1 MGRSIYDTPIF
12 TSYRTQKVNR
22 GKTDATH
29 SLYATA
35 AYKYTNPVS
44 GLFFNIR
51 PTYNRMSGNILYESA
66 MNSNIYTMTATDKEY
81 AMQTIGVSGRVSK
94 SFGWAKTLVG
104 IGASHNITDYNMLVS
119 GIVNDARM
127 NTTAV
132 SFNYS
137 LRPARFL
144 SVEGKSNVNIYKQKN
159 LTAPELSSDPTTDW
173 EHFLKLYVFPA
184 KGWMLSVKNELFHTN
199 DKSIS
204 MNHFL
209 DLAIA
214 YKAKRWEFSV
224 TANNLIGTSEFER
237 RALGNTIES
246 YSITRLRPREVL
258 AKWSMDL

>member
-1 MGRSIYDTPIF
+1 M
-12 TSYRTQKVNR
+12 
-22 GKTDATH
+22 
-29 SLYATA
+29 
-35 AYKYTNPVS
+35 S

-66 MNSNIYTMTATDKEY
+66 MNGNIYTTTATDKEY
-81 AMQTIGVSGRVSK
+81 AMQTIGVSSRVSK

-104 IGASHNITDYNMLVS
+104 LGASHMVTDYCMLVS

-127 NTTAV
+127 NTTSV

-199 DKSIS
+199 DKSIGV
-204 MNHFL
+204 NHFL
-209 DLAIA
+209 DLAIG
-214 YKAKRWEFSV
+214 YKAKRWKFSV
-224 TANNLIGTSEFER
+224 TTNNLFDASEFTNPTFR
-237 RALGNTIES
+237 
-246 YSITRLRPREVL
+246 YCP
-258 AKWSMDL
+258 AKDFIIPLHHC

>member
-1 MGRSIYDTPIF
+1 MVSNEICHIF
-12 TSYRTQKVNR
+12 HTSANQPF
-22 GKTDATH
+22 AH
-29 SLYATA
+29 ST
-35 AYKYTNPVS
+35 
-44 GLFFNIR
+44 
-51 PTYNRMSGNILYESA
+51 
-66 MNSNIYTMTATDKEY
+66 NIYGQSERKARRTL
-81 AMQTIGVSGRVSK
+81 GRVSK

-159 LTAPELSSDPTTDW
+159 LTAPELSSDPTTVW

-199 DKSIS
+199 DKSIGI
-204 MNHFL
+204 NHFL
-209 DLAIA
+209 DLAIG
-214 YKAKRWEFSV
+214 YKAKRW
-224 TANNLIGTSEFER
+224 
-237 RALGNTIES
+237 
-246 YSITRLRPREVL
+246 
-258 AKWSMDL
+258 

>member
-1 MGRSIYDTPIF
+1 
-12 TSYRTQKVNR
+12 
-22 GKTDATH
+22 
-29 SLYATA
+29 
-35 AYKYTNPVS
+35 
-44 GLFFNIR
+44 
-51 PTYNRMSGNILYESA
+51 
-66 MNSNIYTMTATDKEY
+66 
-81 AMQTIGVSGRVSK
+81 
-94 SFGWAKTLVG
+94 
-104 IGASHNITDYNMLVS
+104 MLVS

-144 SVEGKSNVNIYKQKN
+144 SVEGMSNVNIYKQKN

-204 MNHFL
+204 INHFL

-237 RALGNTIES
+237 RTLGNTIES